1 MVRDLLQLNTF
12 HKKAIVALFFTCCL
26 LGGAYLTLM
35 KETVAHTMARQAV
48 ERSLT
53 ETAGEVALLEAEYMQ
68 VMDSLTLARAHD
80 LGFVEADVAL
90 FVSRRTHTL
99 SFRSDSD

>member
-1 MVRDLLQLNTF
+1 MVRELLQLNTF
-12 HKKAIVALFFTCCL
+12 HKKAIVALFFVCCL
-26 LGGAYLTLM
+26 LGGAYMTLM
-35 KETVAHTMARQAV
+35 KETVAHTMTRQAIN
-48 ERSLT
+48 RSLT
-53 ETAGEVALLEAEYMQ
+53 ETASDVALLEAEYMRF
-68 VMDSLTLARAHD
+68 MDSLTLARAHD